1 MPRTKTT
8 YPEPTREKG
17 QRSIDLPLY
26 LDRHVPIYSQPQWWE
41 ANAWRNIVSNQPF
54 AIICRDTLISFL
66 LALDWSIQPRDSQMR
81 DELKTEID
89 YYTRFIADNGDYDY
103 SDATEWLAQDI
114 LTIPFGGAAEIGREG
129 DDPEGRVVWIEL
141 LDGGTLYPTLNSD
154 FPVGQT
160 IKELPTKAVY
170 FPYYAIN
177 RIYMTPRTEIR
188 RKGWGMAPP
197 EKIYLA
203 LEMLRRGDI
212 YYAQL
217 LLDTPEA
224 GILDLGDMAKDSAE
238 EWVSAWKDLLTGID
252 PFKIPVLY
260 EHEKAATWI
269 PFTRSPAD
277 IMFDKATMKYAGIMA
292 AGYGIAPS
300 DVGFSP
306 VSSGGETLAGG
317 IRQERK
323 TRKNGLSRLKKKFTS
338 FWNRILPP
346 TLEFKF
352 MDLDDELSVSI
363 GRARL
368 ATATAMQILLDKKV
382 LVPNEARQQM
392 IADGLINISIE
403 EKIEG
408 GDEVLDYNNA
418 SAERPSLLGRP
429 VTPSQGGYGEIKSEI
444 DTMLS
449 DNVD

>member
-17 QRSIDLPLY
+17 QRSLDLPLY
-26 LDRHVPIYSQPQWWE
+26 LDRIIPVYSQPQWWE
-41 ANAWRNIVSNQPF
+41 ADAWRTVVSNQPF
-54 AIICRDTLISFL
+54 AVICRDTLISLL
-66 LALDWSIQPRDSQMR
+66 LALDWSIQPRDSTMR
-81 DELKTEID
+81 DELKSEID
-89 YYTRFIADNGDYDY
+89 YYTRFISDTGDYEY
-103 SDATEWLAQDI
+103 SDILEWLAIDM
-114 LTIPFGGAAEIGREG
+114 LTIPFGGAAEVGREG
-129 DDPEGRVVWIEL
+129 DNPEGRVVWLEL

-154 FPVGQT
+154 FPVGQML
-160 IKELPTKAVY
+160 KEMPTKAVY

-177 RIYMTPRTEIR
+177 RVYMSPRTEIK

-203 LEMLRRGDI
+203 LELLRRGDI
-212 YYAQL
+212 YYANL

-224 GILDLGDMAKDSAE
+224 GILDLGDMQKDSAE
-238 EWVSAWKDLLTGID
+238 EWVKAWKDLLTGID

-260 EHEKAATWI
+260 EHEKTASFI
-269 PFTRSPAD
+269 QFTRSPAD

-292 AGYGIAPS
+292 AGYGISPS

-306 VSSGGETLAGG
+306 TSSGGETLAGG

-323 TRKNGLSRLKKKFTS
+323 TRKNGLSRLKKKFTA
-338 FWNRILPP
+338 FFNRILPP

-352 MDLDDELSVSI
+352 MDLDDELSVAI

-368 ATATAMQILLDKKV
+368 ATATALQILLSNKV

-392 IADGLINISIE
+392 IADGLITISIDE
-403 EKIEG
+403 NIEG
-408 GDEVLDYNNA
+408 GDEVAQDETN

-449 DNVD
+449 DSVD